1 MLRLTR
7 KHRALVLPIAHPEQQ
22 EAGEP
27 SRGGGAC
34 LTHDLGEGEPLEPR
48 SPIDLLSVLDR
59 ARDDDRRDR
68 AGGELGP
75 RQGPCPDRV
84 LGKASS
90 GERRFPHGAMVRVPS
105 HLMRSGIAVRFAVGL
120 VSLVLVVA
128 LALVAAPAPGSH
140 ADGAVNVMA
149 DAAAAATEVAPSY
162 AASVAAPPVDQ
173 GPDPRSAPASA
184 SIDMKHVWQS
194 LNNCGPASVVMALS
208 SLGIDVSQEDARIP
222 LRGANVLSGMGPQKV
237 DPWISANFGL
247 RAVWRNNGTNDLLR
261 RLVANGFTPMVTQ
274 WMQDPSISRIAHWR
288 VVRGYDDAL
297 ATFYVNDPMLGR
309 MVPLSYQWF
318 QNEWQPFSYRYL
330 VVYDPKD
337 ELLLRRIVGEDW
349 NDLRM
354 RANFYERTKA
364 EALAQNTQ
372 NAWIA
377 FGEAAYGYGAFAEAV
392 AAFEK
397 GIAFGS
403 VQGVFTMRSSYPQAL
418 RALGRQQDAA
428 VAAQRLS
435 TTTVSPTVAAPP
447 DGFALY
453 LAFARGLPFQGAH
466 LAE

>member
-1 MLRLTR
+1 MRRRPAALLTL
-7 KHRALVLPIAHPEQQ
+7 AAGLVLA
-22 EAGEP
+22 A
-27 SRGGGAC
+27 SGGADAGAPPSASRPA
-34 LTHDLGEGEPLEPR
+34 LDMPASDPAPR
-48 SPIDLLSVLDR
+48 S
-59 ARDDDRRDR
+59 
-68 AGGELGP
+68 
-75 RQGPCPDRV
+75 
-84 LGKASS
+84 
-90 GERRFPHGAMVRVPS
+90 
-105 HLMRSGIAVRFAVGL
+105 
-120 VSLVLVVA
+120 A
-128 LALVAAPAPGSH
+128 LALATAQVVAVAPPAEPAIEPNAAPSR
-140 ADGAVNVMA
+140 AVIG
-149 DAAAAATEVAPSY
+149 E
-162 AASVAAPPVDQ
+162 
-173 GPDPRSAPASA
+173 
-184 SIDMKHVWQS
+184 MKHVWQS

-208 SLGIDVSQEDARIP
+208 AMGIDVSQEDARVP

-364 EALAQNTQ
+364 EALAHNTQ

-453 LAFARGLPFQGAH
+453 LAFARGLPFQGAN

>member
-1 MLRLTR
+1 MRRRPAALLTLGSV
-7 KHRALVLPIAHPEQQ
+7 LVLGLSGAAFAAAPSFSTPI
-22 EAGEP
+22 EA
-27 SRGGGAC
+27 
-34 LTHDLGEGEPLEPR
+34 
-48 SPIDLLSVLDR
+48 
-59 ARDDDRRDR
+59 
-68 AGGELGP
+68 
-75 RQGPCPDRV
+75 
-84 LGKASS
+84 
-90 GERRFPHGAMVRVPS
+90 
-105 HLMRSGIAVRFAVGL
+105 IAVPNLDDGA
-120 VSLVLVVA
+120 SLSAPIPVTAPAAEVVA
-128 LALVAAPAPGSH
+128 AAPAP
-140 ADGAVNVMA
+140 
-149 DAAAAATEVAPSY
+149 EPK
-162 AASVAAPPVDQ
+162 AAPTTAAF
-173 GPDPRSAPASA
+173 SEL
-184 SIDMKHVWQS
+184 KHVWQS

-208 SLGIDVSQEDARIP
+208 TFGIDVSQEFARVP
-222 LRGANVLSGMGPQKV
+222 LRGTNILSGMGPQKV
-237 DPWISANFGL
+237 DGWVNANFGL
-247 RAVWRNNGTNDLLR
+247 RSVWRNNGTNDLLR
-261 RLVANGFTPMVTQ
+261 RLVANGFAPMVTQ

-288 VVRGYDDAL
+288 VVRGYDDA
-297 ATFYVNDPMLGR
+297 ASTFYVNDPMLGN

-318 QNEWQPFSYRYL
+318 QNNWQSFSYRYM
-330 VVYDPKD
+330 VIYDPKD

>member
-1 MLRLTR
+1 M
-7 KHRALVLPIAHPEQQ
+7 
-22 EAGEP
+22 
-27 SRGGGAC
+27 SN
-34 LTHDLGEGEPLEPR
+34 
-48 SPIDLLSVLDR
+48 
-59 ARDDDRRDR
+59 
-68 AGGELGP
+68 
-75 RQGPCPDRV
+75 
-84 LGKASS
+84 
-90 GERRFPHGAMVRVPS
+90 HGA
-105 HLMRSGIAVRFAVGL
+105 LRFAVAL
-120 VSLVLVVA
+120 VSAVVVFA
-128 LALVAAPAPGSH
+128 VAIAAAPASSSRVEGAVSVTANLAAPAAEGASNAAMPVVAAPAEQVPEP
-140 ADGAVNVMA
+140 AP
-149 DAAAAATEVAPSY
+149 AA
-162 AASVAAPPVDQ
+162 
-173 GPDPRSAPASA
+173 ASA
-184 SIDMKHVWQS
+184 SIEMKHVWQS

-208 SLGIDVSQEDARIP
+208 SFGIDVSQEDARLP
-222 LRGANVLSGMGPQKV
+222 LRGVNVLSGMGPQKV
-237 DPWISANFGL
+237 DPWVNESFGL

-261 RLVANGFTPMVTQ
+261 RLVANGFVPMVTQ

-330 VVYDPKD
+330 VIYDPK
-337 ELLLRRIVGEDW
+337 EEPLLRQIIGDDW

-397 GIAFGS
+397 GMALGS

-428 VAAQRLS
+428 LAAQRLS
-435 TTTVSPTVAAPP
+435 TTTLSATVAAPP

-453 LAFARGLPFQGAH
+453 LAFARTLPFEGAH